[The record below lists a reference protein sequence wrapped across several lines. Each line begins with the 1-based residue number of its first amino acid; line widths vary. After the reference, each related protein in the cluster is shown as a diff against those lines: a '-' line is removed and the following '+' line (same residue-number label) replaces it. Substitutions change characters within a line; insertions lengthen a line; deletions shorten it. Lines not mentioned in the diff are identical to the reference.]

1 MTRDQPKYKTTDEV
15 DFVVIGSGA
24 AGGILAKELSSNGF
38 RVVVLEQGPYLT
50 EKDFVHDEIKVLH
63 QDLLTNHPDLQPN
76 TFRKTPDEKAKP
88 QRAIAYGRLVGGTST
103 HFTANFWRFHEIDFM
118 ERSKVGPVA
127 GAALAD
133 WPITYADLEP
143 YYTKVEWE
151 IGVSGLAGASPFDP
165 PRSKPYPMPP
175 LPVKSSG
182 VIFERA
188 ARKLGWHPF
197 PAPMAILSEPRPGRS
212 ACINCGFCLAFAC
225 EVGAKSSSLATAIRM
240 AEKTGRCEIRPD
252 SYVHR
257 IELDANGRATGAVY
271 FDAQRNV
278 QRQKAKAVVVC
289 ANGAETPRLLLLSA
303 NKQFPN
309 GLANS
314 SGMVGKNLMFN
325 SGALSMGVFE
335 HPLNDYKGFAVSRIL
350 HDFYELDP
358 DKVGFH
364 GGGGLDARFDMTP
377 INFAL
382 GSLPP
387 GSPRWGKGFKDVLS
401 HNFTRTAEIFC
412 HGTSLPVEN
421 NSFSLDPDLKDA
433 WGLPALR
440 MTYKDHPD
448 DVKLATWLNVRAA
461 ELLEAAGA
469 KKQWSFPAQEQEFS
483 VHLLGTCRMGHDPKT
498 SVINADH
505 QTHDVKNLFLSDGS
519 SLVTSGRGQPT
530 MTIEALAFRA
540 ADRITALAKR
550 GDLSA

>member
-1 MTRDQPKYKTTDEV
+1 MKLDLPKYKTTDEV

-24 AGGILAKELSSNGF
+24 AGGIVAKELSENGF

-50 EKDFVHDEIKVLH
+50 EKDFIHDEIEVLNR
-63 QDLLTNHPDLQPN
+63 DLLTNHPDLQPN

-88 QRAIAYGRLVGGTST
+88 QRAVAYGRLVGGTST
-103 HFTANFWRFHEIDFM
+103 HFTANFWRFHEIDFK
-118 ERSKVGPVA
+118 ERSKVGA
-127 GAALAD
+127 ISGSTLTD
-133 WPITYADLEP
+133 WPISYADLEP

-175 LPVKSSG
+175 LPVKSGG

-188 ARKLGWHPF
+188 ARKLGWNPF
-197 PAPMAILSEPRPGRS
+197 PAPMAILSQPRPGRS
-212 ACINCGFCLAFAC
+212 ACINCGFCLGFAC

-240 AEKTGRCEIRPD
+240 AEKTGRCEIRPN

-257 IELDANGRATGAVY
+257 IELDTNGRATGAVY

-303 NKQFPN
+303 NKQFPD

-314 SGMVGKNLMFN
+314 SGIVGKNLMFN
-325 SGALSMGVFE
+325 SGALSVGVFE

-382 GSLPP
+382 GGLPP
-387 GSPRWGKGFKDVLS
+387 GSPRWGKSFKDVLS
-401 HNFTRTAEIFC
+401 NNFTRTVEILC

-448 DVKLATWLNVRAA
+448 DVKLADWLNARAA
-461 ELLEAAGA
+461 ELLQAAGA
-469 KKQWSFPAQEQEFS
+469 QKQWSYPAGEQEFS

-498 SVINADH
+498 SVINSDH
-505 QTHDVKNLFLSDGS
+505 QTHDVKNLFLCDGS

-540 ADRITALAKR
+540 SDRIRALAKR

>member
-1 MTRDQPKYKTTDEV
+1 MTPDQPKYKTTDEV

-24 AGGILAKELSSNGF
+24 AGGIVAKELSENGF

-50 EKDFVHDEIKVLH
+50 EKDFIHDEIEVLNR
-63 QDLLTNHPDLQPN
+63 DLLTNHPSLQPN
-76 TFRKTPDEKAKP
+76 TFRKTPSEKAKP

-103 HFTANFWRFHEIDFM
+103 HFTANFWRFHEIDFH

-127 GAALAD
+127 GSTLSD

-151 IGVSGLAGASPFDP
+151 IGVSGLAGATPFDP

-175 LPVKSSG
+175 LPTKSSG

-188 ARKLGWHPF
+188 ARKLGWNPF
-197 PAPMAILSEPRPGRS
+197 PAPMAILSQPRPGRS

-240 AEKTGRCEIRPD
+240 AEKTGRCEIRPN

-257 IELDANGRATGAVY
+257 IEMDATGKATGAVY
-271 FDAQRNV
+271 FDEERNAHL
-278 QRQKAKAVVVC
+278 QKAKAVVVC

-303 NKQFPN
+303 NKQFPD

-314 SGMVGKNLMFN
+314 SGYVGKNLMFN
-325 SGALSMGVFE
+325 TGGLSVGVFE
-335 HPLNDYKGFAVSRIL
+335 HPLNDYKGFAVSRVL

-364 GGGGLDARFDMTP
+364 GGGGLDARFDTTP

-382 GSLPP
+382 GMLPP
-387 GSPRWGKGFKDVLS
+387 GTPRWGKDFKDVLA
-401 HNFTRTAEIFC
+401 HNFTRTVEILC
-412 HGTSLPVEN
+412 HGTSLPVED

-440 MTYKDHPD
+440 TTYKDHPD
-448 DVKLATWLNVRAA
+448 DVKLSAWLNKRAA
-461 ELLEAAGA
+461 ELLDAAGA
-469 KKQWSFPAQEQEFS
+469 EKSWSFPTGEQEFS
-483 VHLLGTCRMGHDPKT
+483 VHLLGTCRMGNDPKT
-498 SVINADH
+498 SVINSDH
-505 QTHDVKNLFLSDGS
+505 RTHDVKNLFLCDGS
-519 SLVTSGRGQPT
+519 SFVTSGRGQPT

-540 ADRITALAKR
+540 ADRISALAKR
-550 GDLSA
+550 GDLGT